1 MYDENGVLVVRQS
14 EDERHTIRAKEERRM
29 NIKGVLLTLIVLLSC
44 IGCGSTGGGKPS
56 PTTNTTKPVT
66 VELDVYSGRPNPTW
80 ILSTQEIPE
89 LAHRLLGLSSLP
101 TVPSVGNLGYR
112 GFLLHNPGNVSGI
125 GAEVRVYKG
134 VIIIT
139 DQGHTSAYKDS
150 HELEQWLVEQARAHG
165 EGATLKAI
173 GK

>member
-1 MYDENGVLVVRQS
+1 MMKTVFWLYDSL
-14 EDERHTIRAKEERRM
+14 K
-29 NIKGVLLTLIVLLSC
+29 
-44 IGCGSTGGGKPS
+44 
-56 PTTNTTKPVT
+56 TKDTPL
-66 VELDVYSGRPNPTW
+66 EQKR
-80 ILSTQEIPE
+80 
-89 LAHRLLGLSSLP
+89 LSSLP

-125 GAEVRVYKG
+125 GAEVRVYNG
-134 VIIIT
+134 VIIMT

-150 HELEQWLVEQARAHG
+150 HGLEQWLVEQARAHG